1 MLLVN
6 VMNKRIFFVLIFVS
20 LVFSLVIF
28 KIYKSKKESD
38 CTYYLVQ
45 VGAFKSYDNLS
56 MLSKKYENYIVREEE
71 GLFKLFIGVTKS
83 EEVYDK
89 IIRMY
94 SLTSSNYKKI
104 LRLNN
109 RDFDRY
115 ITKLDELIKIASN
128 QNETDTLV
136 KEGLKELNKVLDN
149 NKKK

>member
-1 MLLVN
+1 MVLVN
-6 VMNKRIFFVLIFVS
+6 VMNKRIFFVLILVS

-115 ITKLDELIKIASN
+115 ITKLDELIKIANN

>member
-1 MLLVN
+1 M
-6 VMNKRIFFVLIFVS
+6 
-20 LVFSLVIF
+20 
-28 KIYKSKKESD
+28 
-38 CTYYLVQ
+38 
-45 VGAFKSYDNLS
+45 
-56 MLSKKYENYIVREEE
+56 
-71 GLFKLFIGVTKS
+71 
-83 EEVYDK
+83 YDK

-115 ITKLDELIKIASN
+115 ITKLDELIKIANN

>member
-6 VMNKRIFFVLIFVS
+6 VMNKRIFFVLILVS

-56 MLSKKYENYIVREEE
+56 ILSKKYENYIVREEE

-109 RDFDRY
+109 KDFDRY
-115 ITKLDELIKIASN
+115 ITKLDELIKIANN

>member
-6 VMNKRIFFVLIFVS
+6 VMNKKIFFVLVLVS
-20 LVFSLVIF
+20 IVFSLVVF

-56 MLSKKYENYIVREEE
+56 TLSKKYENYIVREED

-83 EEVYDK
+83 KEVYDK

-94 SLTSSNYKKI
+94 SLTSSNYKKVV
-104 LRLNN
+104 RLNN
-109 RDFDRY
+109 KDFDRY
-115 ITKLDELIKIASN
+115 ITKLDEVIKNTSS

>member
-6 VMNKRIFFVLIFVS
+6 VMNKRIFFVLILVS

-115 ITKLDELIKIASN
+115 ITKLDELIKIANN

>member
-6 VMNKRIFFVLIFVS
+6 VMNKRIFFVLILVS

-56 MLSKKYENYIVREEE
+56 TLSKKYENYIVREED

-83 EEVYDK
+83 KEVYDK

-94 SLTSSNYKKI
+94 SLTSSNYKKVV
-104 LRLNN
+104 RLNN
-109 RDFDRY
+109 KDFDRY
-115 ITKLDELIKIASN
+115 ITKLDELIKIANN

>member
-6 VMNKRIFFVLIFVS
+6 VMNKRIFFVLVLVS
-20 LVFSLVIF
+20 LVFSLVVF

-56 MLSKKYENYIVREEE
+56 TLSKKYENYIVREED

-83 EEVYDK
+83 KEVYDK

-94 SLTSSNYKKI
+94 SLTSSNYKKVV
-104 LRLNN
+104 RLNN
-109 RDFDRY
+109 KDFDRY
-115 ITKLDELIKIASN
+115 ITKLDELIKIANN

>member
-6 VMNKRIFFVLIFVS
+6 VMNKRIFFVLILVS
-20 LVFSLVIF
+20 VVFSLVIF
-28 KIYKSKKESD
+28 KIYKSKKESN

-56 MLSKKYENYIVREEE
+56 TLSKKYENYIVREED

-109 RDFDRY
+109 KDFDRY

-136 KEGLKELNKVLDN
+136 KEGLKELNKLLDN

>member
-6 VMNKRIFFVLIFVS
+6 VMNKRIFFVLILVS

-83 EEVYDK
+83 EKVYDK

>member
-6 VMNKRIFFVLIFVS
+6 VMNKRIFFVLILVS

-115 ITKLDELIKIASN
+115 ITKLDELIKIAGN

>member
-6 VMNKRIFFVLIFVS
+6 VMNKRIFFVLILVS

-149 NKKK
+149 NKNK

>member
-6 VMNKRIFFVLIFVS
+6 VMNKRIFFVLILVS

-56 MLSKKYENYIVREEE
+56 TLSKKYENYIVREED

-83 EEVYDK
+83 KEVYDK

-94 SLTSSNYKKI
+94 SLTSSNYKKVV
-104 LRLNN
+104 RLNN
-109 RDFDRY
+109 KDFDRY
-115 ITKLDELIKIASN
+115 ITKLDEVIKNTSS

>member
-6 VMNKRIFFVLIFVS
+6 VMNKRIFFVLILVS
-20 LVFSLVIF
+20 LVFSLVVF

-56 MLSKKYENYIVREEE
+56 TLSKKYENYIVREED

-83 EEVYDK
+83 KEVYDK

-94 SLTSSNYKKI
+94 SLTSSNYKKVV
-104 LRLNN
+104 RLNN
-109 RDFDRY
+109 KDFDRY
-115 ITKLDELIKIASN
+115 ITKLDEVIKNTSS

>member
-1 MLLVN
+1 MVLVN
-6 VMNKRIFFVLIFVS
+6 VMNKRIFFVLILVS

-149 NKKK
+149 NKKE

>member
-6 VMNKRIFFVLIFVS
+6 VMNKRIFFVLILVS

-56 MLSKKYENYIVREEE
+56 TLSKKYENYIVREED

-83 EEVYDK
+83 KEVYDK

-94 SLTSSNYKKI
+94 SLTSSNYKKVV
-104 LRLNN
+104 RLNN
-109 RDFDRY
+109 KDFDRY
-115 ITKLDELIKIASN
+115 ITKLDEVIKNTSN

>member
-6 VMNKRIFFVLIFVS
+6 VMNKRIFFVLILVS

-71 GLFKLFIGVTKS
+71 GLFKL
-83 EEVYDK
+83 
-89 IIRMY
+89 
-94 SLTSSNYKKI
+94 
-104 LRLNN
+104 
-109 RDFDRY
+109 
-115 ITKLDELIKIASN
+115 
-128 QNETDTLV
+128 
-136 KEGLKELNKVLDN
+136 
-149 NKKK
+149 

>member
-6 VMNKRIFFVLIFVS
+6 VMNKRIFFVLILVS

-56 MLSKKYENYIVREEE
+56 ILSKKYENYIVREEE

>member
-1 MLLVN
+1 MVLVN
-6 VMNKRIFFVLIFVS
+6 VMNKRIFFVLILVS

>member
-6 VMNKRIFFVLIFVS
+6 VMNKRIFFVLVLVS
-20 LVFSLVIF
+20 IVFSLVIF

-56 MLSKKYENYIVREEE
+56 TLSKKYENYIVREED

-83 EEVYDK
+83 KEVYDK

-94 SLTSSNYKKI
+94 SLTSSNYKKVV
-104 LRLNN
+104 RLNN
-109 RDFDRY
+109 KDFDRY
-115 ITKLDELIKIASN
+115 ITKLDELIKIANN